1 MCAEFFG
8 CFKKKRSDFFDKSI
22 IQSAQE
28 DSDIRE
34 LYFQNDVEW
43 MDHVGKMNQNFV
55 RKSVKEVIEN
65 IQKLSGRQDSE
76 ELRALFGASIYVLSE
91 VYK

>member
-1 MCAEFFG
+1 MGAEFFG

-22 IQSAQE
+22 IQLARE
-28 DSDIRE
+28 DSDIGE
-34 LYFQNDVEW
+34 LYFQNDVES

-65 IQKLSGRQDSE
+65 IQKLSERQDSE
-76 ELRALFGASIYVLSE
+76 ELRALFGAGSHVLSE
-91 VYK
+91 TYK

>member
-1 MCAEFFG
+1 
-8 CFKKKRSDFFDKSI
+8 
-22 IQSAQE
+22 
-28 DSDIRE
+28 
-34 LYFQNDVEW
+34 

-76 ELRALFGASIYVLSE
+76 ELRPLFGASIYALSE